1 MRISGHLTNM
11 RTYLVALTLHITG
24 NLVLITILSNVVLFG
39 FAQTAVVDPDTY
51 PFEQRHI
58 AKVLT

>member
-1 MRISGHLTNM
+1 M